1 MKKTT
6 EAKQSTYDKI
16 RDIIISRLEEAKKAA
31 EDGSAEDAFHWIKGW
46 SGSGLPYNVSHE
58 SMEHGKPLVY
68 QGINQMLLSLACGG
82 ADEWLT
88 FSAIK
93 RYQEKDKSVKLRKGA
108 KGQSIVYFDK
118 YVKKDKDGNPV
129 EVDDDG
135 NAIPHYFA
143 KMYYVFSVEDV
154 ENLPRR
160 FNKVKHYEHDANISI
175 EHMESVLSYYYK
187 ASGIEVETID
197 GGNQAYFMPAKNL
210 IRIPQKDNHITAE
223 SYAHTLLHESGHST
237 GKALGR
243 DIHNSFGSKEYSY
256 EELVADITADFLMCR
271 FHITTDS
278 VSDDQ
283 LKNSIAYL
291 SNWIAVL
298 KEQPAKMIVKA
309 STDAQN
315 AADYIIDTAY
325 EKMKEEMIASKE
337 AVLQFDNGNFL
348 YIQDIGGGEFE
359 YSFYDSNGSL
369 IDSGIHESKKA
380 ENIYDVANDILED
393 VELSVDEGWLVSVG
407 SFKEYIWS
415 MEEGR
420 GEEI

>member
-1 MKKTT
+1 
-6 EAKQSTYDKI
+6 
-16 RDIIISRLEEAKKAA
+16 
-31 EDGSAEDAFHWIKGW
+31 
-46 SGSGLPYNVSHE
+46 
-58 SMEHGKPLVY
+58 
-68 QGINQMLLSLACGG
+68 
-82 ADEWLT
+82 
-88 FSAIK
+88 
-93 RYQEKDKSVKLRKGA
+93 
-108 KGQSIVYFDK
+108 
-118 YVKKDKDGNPV
+118 
-129 EVDDDG
+129 
-135 NAIPHYFA
+135 
-143 KMYYVFSVEDV
+143 
-154 ENLPRR
+154 
-160 FNKVKHYEHDANISI
+160 
-175 EHMESVLSYYYK
+175 
-187 ASGIEVETID
+187 
-197 GGNQAYFMPAKNL
+197 
-210 IRIPQKDNHITAE
+210 
-223 SYAHTLLHESGHST
+223 
-237 GKALGR
+237 
-243 DIHNSFGSKEYSY
+243 
-256 EELVADITADFLMCR
+256 MCR